1 MTLSL
6 AFVFAYFNLICGK
19 PLFLETPFL
28 RSQAFIQHS
37 QGQDSQ
43 PLSYA
48 IEHEESI
55 SKESN
60 ETSDENGILESPTA
74 HDRSQAFNH
83 HLQGQ
88 DSLSLSDAIEPE
100 ESISQDSNI
109 TSNENGSLESPTVH
123 NRIARSAY
131 PCVSKVVRAFDSCRN
146 LWVNKVE
153 CKGRH
158 PACNHVIP
166 IHRVPKCNTV
176 YGFRETAF
184 VSKSSAL
191 PIDCQCAS

>member
-1 MTLSL
+1 MVC
-6 AFVFAYFNLICGK
+6 AK
-19 PLFLETPFL
+19 PLFLEKPLL
-28 RSQAFIQHS
+28 RMPAFNHHS

-43 PLSYA
+43 
-48 IEHEESI
+48 
-55 SKESN
+55 
-60 ETSDENGILESPTA
+60 
-74 HDRSQAFNH
+74 
-83 HLQGQ
+83 
-88 DSLSLSDAIEPE
+88 SLSDAIEPE

>member
-1 MTLSL
+1 M
-6 AFVFAYFNLICGK
+6 AFVLTYLNMVCAK
-19 PLFLETPFL
+19 PLFLEMPLL
-28 RSQAFIQHS
+28 RSQAFNQHS

-123 NRIARSAY
+123 NRIAG
-131 PCVSKVVRAFDSCRN
+131 V
-146 LWVNKVE
+146 LT
-153 CKGRH
+153 
-158 PACNHVIP
+158 HVFQ
-166 IHRVPKCNTV
+166 K
-176 YGFRETAF
+176 
-184 VSKSSAL
+184 
-191 PIDCQCAS
+191 